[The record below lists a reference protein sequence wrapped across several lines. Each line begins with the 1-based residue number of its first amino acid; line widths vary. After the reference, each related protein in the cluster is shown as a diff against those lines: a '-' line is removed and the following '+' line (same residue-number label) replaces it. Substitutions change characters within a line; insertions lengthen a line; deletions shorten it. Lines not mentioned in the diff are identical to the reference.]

1 MAKGAT
7 MDFEEASRFMQT
19 HHSGVVTTYK
29 RSGACQMSI
38 LACGSFRGGAAFV
51 ARSNTAKIANL
62 KRDSRCTVL
71 TLNPNWSSYVVVEG
85 VAEVHGWDNTEHEE
99 LRMMLREAF
108 HACGGGHS
116 NLEEYDRVMREQRRA
131 VVIVRPQTIYGMVR

>member
-1 MAKGAT
+1 

-29 RSGACQMSI
+29 KSGAGQMSI
-38 LACGSFRGGAAFV
+38 LASGPFRGGAAFV
-51 ARSNTAKIANL
+51 ARGNTAKIANL

-85 VAEVHGWDNTEHEE
+85 TAVIHGWDNTDHEE
-99 LRMMLREAF
+99 LRLMLRDAF
-108 HACGGGHS
+108 KACGGDHS
-116 NLEEYDRVMREQRRA
+116 DYEEYDRAMREQRRA
-131 VVIVRPQTIYGMVR
+131 VVVVQPENVYGLVR